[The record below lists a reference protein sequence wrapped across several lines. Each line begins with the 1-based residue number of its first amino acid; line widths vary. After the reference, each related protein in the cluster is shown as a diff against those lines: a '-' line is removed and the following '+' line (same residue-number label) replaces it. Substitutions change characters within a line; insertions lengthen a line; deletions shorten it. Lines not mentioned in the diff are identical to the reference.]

1 MAASRSTPRDDTPQG
16 GEPAVAADPSPPDG
30 SSPDATSA
38 AAPTP
43 VQRRAPFSANPQVG
57 ARGQRTQQRIL
68 DAAVELFGEDGYP
81 RTSVD
86 RITSRVGCSRAT
98 FYQYFSSK
106 EDIFGQL
113 AGQVARQLRAS
124 VEALGPVGP
133 SREGWSEVRAWVE
146 RHAEIYRRYQAVF
159 HAFPEASE
167 HDESLAAGSS
177 RWRQRNLERF
187 ESRIVGS
194 PHAPGDLRPIIPLLF
209 AGMSR
214 TLDLAAMLRA
224 GGTDWFPDDRVGDAL
239 ADVIHRSLFG
249 LEPEV
254 NVHAAGPAPDQ
265 VPFGPV
271 LRRSLDERRAS
282 ADLGPAARQTLETL
296 TAAGH
301 EVLVSRGY
309 HRMRVDDVVELAGI
323 SHGAFYRYFDSTD
336 HLARALATEAMLSVA
351 RLLRQAP
358 LAGDRADGE
367 ALRAWLQRYAQ
378 TERREAAV
386 LDVWLEAG
394 VQDPVIRS
402 DLAPMVDWG
411 RRTLADELRQ
421 RGFGDVD
428 AEVIVLLGILSH
440 LGAPAVETPI
450 DDSAI
455 EAAAEVIEVGLLG
468 WPVEAPGAQEREVR
482 RA

>member
-1 MAASRSTPRDDTPQG
+1 MAASRSTPRDDTPLPREPEAG
-16 GEPAVAADPSPPDG
+16 GDAAGDE
-30 SSPDATSA
+30 A
-38 AAPTP
+38 AAPDAP
-43 VQRRAPFSANPQVG
+43 VQRRSPFSANPQVG

-68 DAAVELFGEDGYP
+68 DAAVELFGEEGYP

-106 EDIFGQL
+106 EDIFLQL

-124 VEALGPVGP
+124 VEALGLVTASPDGL
-133 SREGWSEVRAWVE
+133 SEIREWVE
-146 RHAEIYRRYQAVF
+146 RHADIYRRYQAVF
-159 HAFPEASE
+159 HAFPMASE
-167 HDESLAAGSS
+167 RNASLATGSS

-187 ESRIVGS
+187 GSRIVGS
-194 PHAPGDLRPIIPLLF
+194 PLSAGQLEPAIPLLF

-224 GGTDWFPDDRVGDAL
+224 GGTDWFPEARVGDAL

-249 LEPEV
+249 LDPEV
-254 NVHAAGPAPDQ
+254 NVHAPGPAPAPA
-265 VPFGPV
+265 PFGPV

-282 ADLGPAARQTLETL
+282 ADLGPSGRQTLEAL

-301 EVLVSRGY
+301 EVLVERGY
-309 HRMRVDDVVELAGI
+309 HRMRVDDVVELAGV

-336 HLARALATEAMLSVA
+336 HLARALATEAMLAIA
-351 RLLRQAP
+351 RLLREAP
-358 LAGDRADGE
+358 LAPDGPDRGVS
-367 ALRAWLQRYAQ
+367 LRGWLRRYAA

-386 LDVWLEAG
+386 LGVWLEAG
-394 VQDPVIRS
+394 VQDPVIRT
-402 DLAPMVDWG
+402 DLAPMVEWG
-411 RRTLADELRQ
+411 RRTLADDLRP

-428 AEVIVLLGILSH
+428 AEVIVLLGLLSH
-440 LGAPAVETPI
+440 VGAPAVETPI
-450 DDSAI
+450 DDRAI
-455 EAAAEVIEVGLLG
+455 EAAAQVVEIGLLG
-468 WPVEAPGAQEREVR
+468 CPAESAGGQERSVR

>member
-1 MAASRSTPRDDTPQG
+1 MSASRSTPRDDTPPG
-16 GEPAVAADPSPPDG
+16 DGAAPPGTSDG
-30 SSPDATSA
+30 S
-38 AAPTP
+38 P
-43 VQRRAPFSANPQVG
+43 VQRRAPFSANPAVG

-68 DAAVELFGEDGYP
+68 DAAVDLFGEEGYP

-124 VEALGPVGP
+124 VEALGPVTPTAG
-133 SREGWSEVRAWVE
+133 GWTEIRAWVE
-146 RHAEIYRRYQAVF
+146 RHADIYRRYQAVF
-159 HAFPEASE
+159 HAFPQASE
-167 HDESLAAGSS
+167 SDESLASGSS

-187 ESRIVGS
+187 GSRIDGS
-194 PHAPGDLRPIIPLLF
+194 ARSAAELEPIIPLLF

-224 GGTDWFPDDRVGDAL
+224 GGTDWFPEERVGDAL

-249 LEPEV
+249 LDPAV
-254 NVHAAGPAPDQ
+254 NVHPPGPAPGP

-282 ADLGPAARQTLETL
+282 ADLGPSARQTLEAL

-301 EVLVSRGY
+301 EVLVQRGY
-309 HRMRVDDVVELAGI
+309 HRMRVDDVVERAGI

-336 HLARALATEAMLSVA
+336 HLARALATEAMVAIA
-351 RLLRQAP
+351 RLLRDAP
-358 LAGDRADGE
+358 LGDALDAGGGEGTGPDADDGV
-367 ALRAWLQRYAQ
+367 ALRGWLQRYAQ
-378 TERREAAV
+378 AERREAAV
-386 LDVWLEAG
+386 LDVWIEAG
-394 VQDPVIRS
+394 VQDPVIRA
-402 DLAPMVDWG
+402 DLAPMVEWG
-411 RRTLADELRQ
+411 RRTLADELRP

-428 AEVIVLLGILSH
+428 AEVIVLLGLLSH
-440 LGAPAVETPI
+440 LGAPAIDTTI
-450 DDSAI
+450 DDRAV
-455 EAAAEVIEVGLLG
+455 AAAADVVEAGLLG
-468 WPVEAPGAQEREVR
+468 HPVEGADAQERAVR